1 MSTASHPPG
10 SSGSPDFRASVG
22 TSSTAIDTGASRLR
36 APRSLPPWI
45 DSYETRYGQATE
57 DQLRLLS
64 PPAPAVPPQHNHAPA
79 EPDRRV
85 SRDGYVDL
93 AGDPF
98 LENSRTRPKIKL
110 TDVFRGKGA
119 QHGRKWDHLRTAD
132 PVIVS
137 KHRAATQGPPAAWRD
152 FLQSS
157 TYGHME
163 GEESEVVDASVL
175 DKLQPDFNKRYDET
189 MHRDV
194 ESKTSRRKQSKT
206 IWKRLWSMVLRHY
219 LIPLTFRL
227 TVMVTSIIALAIA
240 ARIYKVENAK
250 SGSSPERA
258 QSIVAIAVDTVALPY
273 IGYMLWD
280 EYTGKP
286 LGLRPAVQKISL
298 ILLDLFFIIFKS
310 AMERRENMR
319 RRVPVLP
326 TQLLQLQQHP
336 APRETSCRL
345 PPVGQHLIPPING
358 HDGLA
363 TLFCRTRYTTTTDTI
378 RDPRVLTVEKMAP
391 TIQQMPP
398 VPNREDIGATW
409 KYLEAGIQ
417 RIMLDLERGIDM
429 QIYMG
434 VYTAVHNFC
443 TSQKAV
449 GLSVPQGSIGSGNHR
464 GAHLLGEE
472 LYNKLIEYLKSH
484 LEGLVQQSKTHTD
497 EALLTFYIKEWNRYT
512 VAAKYIHHLF
522 RYLNRHWVKREMDEG
537 KKNIYDVYTLH
548 LVQWR
553 RVLFEDV
560 SGKVMEAVLKLVEK
574 QRNGETIEYGQIK
587 QVVDSFVSLGLDD
600 SDPTKSTLDVYR
612 FHFEK
617 PFLEH
622 TKTYYQNES
631 KQFVAEN
638 SVVEY
643 MKKAA
648 ARLQEEE
655 ERVKMYLHADIIN
668 PLRKTCNQALI
679 ADHSQ
684 LLRDEFQVLLD
695 NDREED
701 MARMYNLL
709 SRIPE
714 GLDPLRQRFET
725 HVRKAGLGAVQK
737 VASDAEKLEPKVYVD
752 ALLEIHS
759 QYSGLVTRAFE
770 AEAEFTRSLDNA
782 CREFINR
789 NEVCKSGS
797 NKSPELLAK
806 YTDVLLRKSSTGIE
820 EGELENTLTQIMTV
834 FKYIEDKDVFQK
846 FYSRML
852 ARRLVHSNSSSDDAE
867 TSMISKLKEACGFEY
882 TNKLQRMFQDMQTSK
897 DLNVSFKEHVAGLGI
912 TKNALDSQ
920 YSILGTGF
928 WPLTAPNTSFT
939 PPAEINEDCER
950 FARFY
955 KNRHEGRKLT
965 WLWQLCKGE
974 LKAGYCKNSK
984 TPYTFQVSVYQMA
997 ILLMFN
1003 DKDKHTYE
1011 DIAGVTLLSSEV
1023 LDQALA
1029 ILLKAKVLII
1039 SPDGKPEA
1047 GKSFRLNYDFK
1058 SKKIRVNLNL
1068 GGAKEAKQEEVET
1081 NKTIEED
1088 RKLLLQSA
1096 IVRIMKARKKMKHTQ
1111 LVSETINQIRSRFV
1125 PKVSDIKKCIE
1136 ILLDKEGNTLLP
1148 LSIVYALD
1156 LRYTG
1161 TLRGDRQVGRT
1172 VTTVTPKMS
1181 DSTQLVLTAALQYYG
1196 ERQP

>member
-1 MSTASHPPG
+1 M
-10 SSGSPDFRASVG
+10 
-22 TSSTAIDTGASRLR
+22 
-36 APRSLPPWI
+36 
-45 DSYETRYGQATE
+45 
-57 DQLRLLS
+57 
-64 PPAPAVPPQHNHAPA
+64 APA
-79 EPDRRV
+79 
-85 SRDGYVDL
+85 
-93 AGDPF
+93 
-98 LENSRTRPKIKL
+98 I
-110 TDVFRGKGA
+110 
-119 QHGRKWDHLRTAD
+119 
-132 PVIVS
+132 
-137 KHRAATQGPPAAWRD
+137 
-152 FLQSS
+152 
-157 TYGHME
+157 
-163 GEESEVVDASVL
+163 
-175 DKLQPDFNKRYDET
+175 
-189 MHRDV
+189 
-194 ESKTSRRKQSKT
+194 
-206 IWKRLWSMVLRHY
+206 
-219 LIPLTFRL
+219 
-227 TVMVTSIIALAIA
+227 
-240 ARIYKVENAK
+240 
-250 SGSSPERA
+250 
-258 QSIVAIAVDTVALPY
+258 
-273 IGYMLWD
+273 
-280 EYTGKP
+280 
-286 LGLRPAVQKISL
+286 
-298 ILLDLFFIIFKS
+298 
-310 AMERRENMR
+310 
-319 RRVPVLP
+319 
-326 TQLLQLQQHP
+326 
-336 APRETSCRL
+336 
-345 PPVGQHLIPPING
+345 
-358 HDGLA
+358 
-363 TLFCRTRYTTTTDTI
+363 
-378 RDPRVLTVEKMAP
+378 
-391 TIQQMPP
+391 QMPP
-398 VPNREDIGATW
+398 MPNREDIGATW

-449 GLSVPQGSIGSGNHR
+449 GLSVPSGSIGSGNHR

-472 LYNKLIEYLKSH
+472 LYNKLIEYLRLH
-484 LEGLVQQSKTHTD
+484 LEGLYAQSKTHTD
-497 EALLTFYIKEWNRYT
+497 EALLAFYIKEWNRYT

-553 RVLFEDV
+553 RVLFEKV
-560 SGKVMEAVLKLVEK
+560 SKNVMDAVLKLVEK

-612 FHFEK
+612 FHFER
-617 PFLEH
+617 PFLDA
-622 TKTYYQNES
+622 TRDYYMNES
-631 KQFVAEN
+631 KQFVADN

-643 MKKAA
+643 MKKAD
-648 ARLQEEE
+648 ARLEEEE
-655 ERVKMYLHADIIN
+655 ERVRMYLHADIIN

-679 ADHSQ
+679 ADHAA

-701 MARMYNLL
+701 MARMYKLL

-725 HVRKAGLGAVQK
+725 HVRKAGLGAVEK

-752 ALLEIHS
+752 ALLEIHH
-759 QYSGLVTRAFE
+759 QYSGLVTRAFDG
-770 AEAEFTRSLDNA
+770 EAEFTRSLDNA

-820 EGELENTLTQIMTV
+820 ETELELTLTQIMTV

-912 TKNALDSQ
+912 TKNTLDSQ

-939 PPAEINEDCER
+939 PPPEIGEDCDR
-950 FARFY
+950 FTRFY

-984 TPYTFQVSVYQMA
+984 TPYTFQVSAYQMA

-1003 DKDKHTYE
+1003 ETDKHTYE
-1011 DIAGVTLLSSEV
+1011 EIAASTLLSPEV

-1029 ILLKAKVLII
+1029 ILLKAKVLIA
-1039 SPDGKPEA
+1039 SPEGKPEA

-1136 ILLDKEGNTLLP
+1136 ILLDKEYL
-1148 LSIVYALD
+1148 
-1156 LRYTG
+1156 
-1161 TLRGDRQVGRT
+1161 
-1172 VTTVTPKMS
+1172 
-1181 DSTQLVLTAALQYYG
+1181 
-1196 ERQP
+1196 ERLEDDELGYLA